1 MISPTEK
8 KVRGTDTWG
17 SGAYGSPR
25 GDHLHNGVDFIA
37 IPGQIVIMPISGLIA
52 REARPYSHSNYSGV
66 LIRNNHIEIMMFYLE
81 LLPNIIGKWLEKG
94 DPVGTAQDISKKYP
108 GITNHIHLTIKQ
120 IDPEL
125 LLDIP

>member
-1 MISPTEK
+1 
-8 KVRGTDTWG
+8 
-17 SGAYGSPR
+17 
-25 GDHLHNGVDFIA
+25 LHNGVDFIA

-66 LIRNNHIEIMMFYLE
+66 LIRNNHIEVMMFYLE
-81 LLPNIIGKWLEKG
+81 LLPSIIGKWLEER

-108 GITNHIHLTIKQ
+108 GITNHIHLSIKQ

-125 LLDIP
+125 LLNIPWKS